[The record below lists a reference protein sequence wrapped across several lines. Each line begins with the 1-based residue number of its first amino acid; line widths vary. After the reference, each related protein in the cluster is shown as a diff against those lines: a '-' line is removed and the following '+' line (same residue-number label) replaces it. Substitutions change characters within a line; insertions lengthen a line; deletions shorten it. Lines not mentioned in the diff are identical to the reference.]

1 MKVAES
7 NLELVEFVIINSNY
21 KFIDPRKEV
30 NIGEIFSKY
39 EIEMDFGKRDI
50 KTEEDEHLFNVF
62 VKVLINQSDQPQPGY
77 QILAEGISVF
87 RIKNPGQLD
96 DKTLTNLKNISALS
110 ISINNLRNYI
120 TNMTAYGPFGK
131 YIFPAVDVNQ
141 LIRQKIESQK
151 NSKTK

>member
-21 KFIDPRKEV
+21 KFIDPGKEV
-30 NIGEIFSKY
+30 NIREIFSKY

-120 TNMTAYGPFGK
+120 TNITAYGPFGK

-141 LIRQKIESQK
+141 LIRQKMESQK
-151 NSKTK
+151 QNKK

>member
-7 NLELVEFVIINSNY
+7 NLELVEFVITNSNY
-21 KFIDPRKEV
+21 KFIDPREEV
-30 NIGEIFSKY
+30 NIREIFSKY
-39 EIEMDFGKRDI
+39 EIELDFGKRDV
-50 KTEEDEHLFNVF
+50 KTEEDEHLFNVL
-62 VKVLINQSDQPQPGY
+62 VKVLINQPDQPQPGY
-77 QILAEGISVF
+77 QMLAEGISVF

-131 YIFPAVDVNQ
+131 FVFPAVDVNQ
-141 LIRQKIESQK
+141 LIKEKIESQK
-151 NSKTK
+151 KDKK

>member
-120 TNMTAYGPFGK
+120 TNITAYGPFGK

-141 LIRQKIESQK
+141 LIRQKMESQK
-151 NSKTK
+151 QNKK

>member
-7 NLELVEFVIINSNY
+7 NLELVEFVITNSNY
-21 KFIDPRKEV
+21 KFIDPREEV
-30 NIGEIFSKY
+30 NIREIFSKY
-39 EIEMDFGKRDI
+39 EIELDFGKRDV
-50 KTEEDEHLFNVF
+50 KTEEEEHLFNVL
-62 VKVLINQSDQPQPGY
+62 VKVLINQPDQPQPGY
-77 QILAEGISVF
+77 QMLAEGISVF

-131 YIFPAVDVNQ
+131 FVFPAVDVNQ
-141 LIRQKIESQK
+141 LIKEKIESQK
-151 NSKTK
+151 KDKK

>member
-7 NLELVEFVIINSNY
+7 NLKLVEFVITNSNY
-21 KFIDPRKEV
+21 KFIDPREEV
-30 NIGEIFSKY
+30 NIREIFSKY
-39 EIEMDFGKRDI
+39 EIEIDFGKRDI
-50 KTEEDEHLFNVF
+50 KTEDKEHIFNVII
-62 VKVLINQSDQPQPGY
+62 KGHINQIDRPLPGY

-87 RIKNPGQLD
+87 RVKNPGDID

-131 YIFPAVDVNQ
+131 YIFPAVDVND
-141 LIRQKIESQK
+141 LIKQKIESQK
-151 NSKTK
+151 E

>member
-21 KFIDPRKEV
+21 KFIDPGKEV
-30 NIGEIFSKY
+30 NIREIFSKY

-120 TNMTAYGPFGK
+120 TNITAYGPFGK
-131 YIFPAVDVNQ
+131 YIFPAVDVNN
-141 LIRQKIESQK
+141 LIKQKIESQQQNK
-151 NSKTK
+151 K